1 MYAEILQVLAPIL
14 ICVATG
20 FAWCKSGRA
29 FEGDFITQLVINVG
43 APCLVIGT
51 LSKVELPA
59 QSLLQILAAAVLVLI
74 LTSLLAA
81 LLCRLFK
88 LSYSTYL
95 NPLIF
100 PNTVNM
106 GLPVSFFAYGE
117 QGLAVA
123 LGIYLVVSVAQFSFG
138 IAVVS
143 GQNSWRNTLRS
154 PIVYS
159 GLIAAALVLTDT
171 RLPLWLE
178 NSFTL
183 LGSFTIPLMLLT
195 LGVSLAQLKVR
206 QFALSGLLAVARLSI
221 GLAVG
226 LAVAELMALEGVIRN
241 VVIIQSTMPAAV
253 FNYLMA
259 RRYGQSP
266 EAVAGLVVMSTLLSF
281 ATLPLL
287 LALIRHL
294 FAGCL

>member
-14 ICVATG
+14 LCVATG
-20 FAWCKSGRA
+20 FAWSKSGRD
-29 FEGDFITQLVINVG
+29 FDGDFISRLVINVG

-59 QSLLQILAAAVLVLI
+59 QSLLQILAAAALVLVL
-74 LTSLLAA
+74 TALLAA
-81 LLCRLFK
+81 LLCRLLK
-88 LSYSTYL
+88 LSFSVYL

-106 GLPVSFFAYGE
+106 GLPVSFFAYGD

-123 LGIYLVVSVAQFSFG
+123 LGIYLVVSIAHFSFG
-138 IAVVS
+138 IALVS
-143 GQNSWRNTLRS
+143 GQNGWRNTLRS

-159 GLIAAALVLTDT
+159 GLIAAALVLTET

-178 NSFTL
+178 SSFTL

-206 QFALSGLLAVARLSI
+206 DFALSGLLAVARLSI
-221 GLAVG
+221 GLLVG
-226 LAVAELMALEGVIRN
+226 LAAAELMALEGVIRN

-259 RRYGQSP
+259 KRYHQSP
-266 EAVAGLVVMSTLLSF
+266 EAVAGLVVVSTLLSF

-294 FAGCL
+294 FAGSL